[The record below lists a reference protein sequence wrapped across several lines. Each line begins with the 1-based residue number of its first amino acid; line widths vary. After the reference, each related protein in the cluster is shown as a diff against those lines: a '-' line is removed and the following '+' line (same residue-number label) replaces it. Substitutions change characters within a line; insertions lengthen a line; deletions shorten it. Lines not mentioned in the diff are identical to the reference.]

1 MVIFSFTP
9 IYPARSDAGRQT
21 VVLDR
26 LPKLRLETGVNT
38 VAAYQ
43 EHQIVPKFKHIL
55 RGRECVLMRET
66 QGQAVLCGGWRSGFL
81 PRTHRT

>member
-26 LPKLRLETGVNT
+26 LPKLGVNT
-38 VAAYQ
+38 VAACQ
-43 EHQIVPKFKHIL
+43 EHQIVPTFKHIL
-55 RGRECVLMRET
+55 RGRECVLMRWT